1 MTPNVHDGGF
11 GIAGGYD
18 KGEDEGGTTAAGHR
32 DRDHRDAA
40 SGTCGDGDD
49 VGDDRGDAEPYV
61 VFGYG
66 SLIFR
71 VRLFRRRF
79 TQS

>member
-1 MTPNVHDGGF
+1 MTLNVHDGGF
-11 GIAGGYD
+11 GSGGYD
-18 KGEDEGGTTAAGHR
+18 EDEEGATTAGN
-32 DRDHRDAA
+32 RDHRDAA

-49 VGDDRGDAEPYV
+49 DVGDSDDRGDGEPYV

-71 VRLFRRRF
+71 VRLCRPSIP
-79 TQS
+79 QS